1 MSSVIK
7 SYLSVILILVAVFT
21 FSGIISVAIDVQNA
35 RDFHSSVINEI
46 EVSNHADSIIEACK
60 TDAASNGY
68 TLTTEEYD
76 NNSDES
82 ANAQITKVVLK
93 YSYTIA
99 FIGLSSEKEIVGYAR

>member
-7 SYLSVILILVAVFT
+7 SYLAVILILVAVFT
-21 FSGIISVAIDVQNA
+21 FAGIISVVIDVQNA

-46 EVSNHADSIIEACK
+46 EISNHAESVIKACK
-60 TDAASNGY
+60 IDAVNNGY
-68 TLTTEEYD
+68 TLTTENYH

-82 ANAQITKVVLK
+82 SNAQITKVVLK

-99 FIGLSSEKEIVGYAR
+99 FIGLDSEKEIVGYAR